1 MNSKLGIG
9 ALSLLTLSIIATPT
23 FAKGNE
29 KTNGG
34 TTPQGKPFVYIG
46 EQIEVIEAVQLSLQ
60 EQIDDLVGD
69 VSSIEEHLD
78 ATEDAIEALQAKDA
92 ALQALI
98 DANAG
103 NITDLQGEITRLQ
116 DELDK
121 LRTDMTTGDDILQS
135 KIDTNLALI
144 GVLQLAVAE
153 FNTLQ
158 GQIDALKA
166 ENTSLRLAME
176 AGDLSLQ
183 SQIDSNDT
191 LIANLQSQI
200 DSIGLLESQIE
211 ANKALISGLLSQVNS
226 LSISIDRYSSY
237 MNRECQP
244 GEFLHSTNVDGSYV
258 CEVGSGSGGIGGFLQ
273 LRVVSV
279 TTIPKNSGGNAMA
292 ECPLGSIMTGG
303 GYEAT
308 SSIDVLQSKPAIMG
322 GDVSN
327 SGLNR
332 AWFVEGLNRNSPY
345 NVNLYSTAICL
356 QPI

>member
-166 ENTSLRLAME
+166 ENTSLRQSME

-226 LSISIDRYSSY
+226 LSISIDRYASY

-258 CEVGSGSGGIGGFLQ
+258 CEVSGGGIGGFLQ
-273 LRVVSV
+273 LRAVSY
-279 TTIPKNSGGNAMA
+279 TSIQKNQTGSATA
-292 ECPLGSIMTGG
+292 ECPSGSILTGG
-303 GYEAT
+303 GFAKSEELE
-308 SSIDVLQSKPAIMG
+308 VLESRPIVMA

-327 SGLNR
+327 TSTNR
-332 AWFVEGLNRNSPY
+332 AWFVRGLNPNRPY
-345 NVNLYSTAICL
+345 PLNIYSSVICL
-356 QPI
+356 QPL

>member
-1 MNSKLGIG
+1 MEEQRHK
-9 ALSLLTLSIIATPT
+9 ASLL
-23 FAKGNE
+23 
-29 KTNGG
+29 
-34 TTPQGKPFVYIG
+34 YIG

-183 SQIDSNDT
+183 SQIDS
-191 LIANLQSQI
+191 
-200 DSIGLLESQIE
+200 IGLLESQIE

-226 LSISIDRYSSY
+226 LSISIDRYASY

-258 CEVGSGSGGIGGFLQ
+258 CEVSGGGIGGFLQ
-273 LRVVSV
+273 LRAVSY
-279 TTIPKNSGGNAMA
+279 TSIQKNQTGSATA
-292 ECPLGSIMTGG
+292 ECPSGSILTGG
-303 GYEAT
+303 GFAKSEELE
-308 SSIDVLQSKPAIMG
+308 VLESRPIVMA

-327 SGLNR
+327 TSTNR
-332 AWFVEGLNRNSPY
+332 AWFVRGLNPNRPY
-345 NVNLYSTAICL
+345 PLNIYSSVICL
-356 QPI
+356 QPL

>member
-1 MNSKLGIG
+1 MLHQPLQKVMKKPMEEQRHK
-9 ALSLLTLSIIATPT
+9 ASLL
-23 FAKGNE
+23 
-29 KTNGG
+29 
-34 TTPQGKPFVYIG
+34 YIG

-183 SQIDSNDT
+183 SQIDS
-191 LIANLQSQI
+191 
-200 DSIGLLESQIE
+200 IGLLESQIE

-226 LSISIDRYSSY
+226 LSISIDRYASY

-258 CEVGSGSGGIGGFLQ
+258 CEVSGGGIGGFLQ
-273 LRVVSV
+273 LRAVSY
-279 TTIPKNSGGNAMA
+279 TSIQKNQTGSATA
-292 ECPLGSIMTGG
+292 ECPSGSILTGG
-303 GYEAT
+303 GFAKSEELE
-308 SSIDVLQSKPAIMG
+308 VLESRPIVMA

-327 SGLNR
+327 TSTNR
-332 AWFVEGLNRNSPY
+332 AWFVRGLNPNRPY
-345 NVNLYSTAICL
+345 PLNIYSSVICL
-356 QPI
+356 QPL

>member
-1 MNSKLGIG
+1 M
-9 ALSLLTLSIIATPT
+9 
-23 FAKGNE
+23 
-29 KTNGG
+29 
-34 TTPQGKPFVYIG
+34 YIG

-183 SQIDSNDT
+183 SQIDS
-191 LIANLQSQI
+191 
-200 DSIGLLESQIE
+200 IGLLESQIE

-226 LSISIDRYSSY
+226 LSISIDRYASY

-258 CEVGSGSGGIGGFLQ
+258 CEVSGGGIGGFLQ
-273 LRVVSV
+273 LRAVSY
-279 TTIPKNSGGNAMA
+279 TSIQKNQTGSATA
-292 ECPLGSIMTGG
+292 ECPSGSILTGG
-303 GYEAT
+303 GFAKSEELE
-308 SSIDVLQSKPAIMG
+308 VLESRPIVMA

-327 SGLNR
+327 TSTNR
-332 AWFVEGLNRNSPY
+332 AWFVRGLNPNRPY
-345 NVNLYSTAICL
+345 PLNIYSSVICL
-356 QPI
+356 QPL